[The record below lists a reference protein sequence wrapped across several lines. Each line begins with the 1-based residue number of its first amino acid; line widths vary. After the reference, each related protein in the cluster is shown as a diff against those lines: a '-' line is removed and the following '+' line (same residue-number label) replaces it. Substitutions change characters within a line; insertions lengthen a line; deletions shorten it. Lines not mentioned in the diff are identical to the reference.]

1 MIYRQIRALACIAT
15 ASAFS
20 LHAPALPAAP
30 INAAAS
36 RPAVAAPQ
44 MNLVDRFS
52 KMQNSLDRSLHMS
65 AHTLAHAHAIARL
78 ASPPGRF
85 GVPNDFAS
93 ARCRRNQPWPNAAA
107 APVIA
112 SAAA

>member
-1 MIYRQIRALACIAT
+1 MDDADALPLECASFAVPARRALDDLSFHHSVWRLASPFASRQSAMIYRQIRALACIAT

-44 MNLVDRFS
+44 MN
-52 KMQNSLDRSLHMS
+52 
-65 AHTLAHAHAIARL
+65 A
-78 ASPPGRF
+78 
-85 GVPNDFAS
+85 
-93 ARCRRNQPWPNAAA
+93 
-107 APVIA
+107 
-112 SAAA
+112 

>member
-30 INAAAS
+30 IHAAAS

-52 KMQNSLDRSLHMS
+52 KMQNSLERELILY
-65 AHTLAHAHAIARL
+65 T
-78 ASPPGRF
+78 
-85 GVPNDFAS
+85 
-93 ARCRRNQPWPNAAA
+93 
-107 APVIA
+107 
-112 SAAA
+112 